1 MALTGPFSVEYPVNF
16 YSGGDTTKEAFG
28 KHIQEIQ
35 RIYGLIN
42 SLNADKVSASEVTNL
57 IQPHI
62 NSTDPHP
69 NWIIDLS
76 RTTGNLA
83 TSRLSGN
90 INASL
95 ISGTLSSSVVPTLST
110 SKISGLENYIKTIT
124 SDLKMEVIISSEY
137 EDQRHISFPGE
148 EYGVEIDIGAIK
160 LNLINGE
167 DNEKTVRNVNFLK
180 GFSNLTLPWPI
191 ITTGILQTDTNYGN
205 DVTPMIMGVYTN
217 NFTFRLQDYGN
228 GSSANSSAINNMY
241 ISYIAIG
248 ASKLKS

>member
-76 RTTGNLA
+76 KTTGNLA
-83 TSRLSGN
+83 ASRL
-90 INASL
+90 
-95 ISGTLSSSVVPTLST
+95 SGTLSSSVIPTLST
-110 SKISGLENYIKTIT
+110 SKISGLENYIKTI
-124 SDLKMEVIISSEY
+124 SKNAVGVIISSEY
-137 EDQRHISFPGE
+137 EDQRHISLTGE

-180 GFSNLTLPWPI
+180 GFSNLTLPYPI

-217 NFTFRLQDYGN
+217 NF
-228 GSSANSSAINNMY
+228 
-241 ISYIAIG
+241 
-248 ASKLKS
+248 

>member
-76 RTTGNLA
+76 KTTGNLA
-83 TSRLSGN
+83 ASRL
-90 INASL
+90 
-95 ISGTLSSSVVPTLST
+95 SGTLSSSVIPTLST
-110 SKISGLENYIKTIT
+110 SKISGLENYIKTISKNAVGET
-124 SDLKMEVIISSEY
+124 MGNATYLYVGDILLQWGKFQIDHKVTNVDYDVTIPLTEAYRIFDFNHYNSNGVLQKTTHHALYVTEVYKVANGVDGVVMSVDVHDDYTIEQGKTDL
-137 EDQRHISFPGE
+137 SF
-148 EYGVEIDIGAIK
+148 VVTVK
-160 LNLINGE
+160 LNSGGWEEGAYLMWNTWGI
-167 DNEKTVRNVNFLK
+167 K
-180 GFSNLTLPWPI
+180 GPEVTL
-191 ITTGILQTDTNYGN
+191 
-205 DVTPMIMGVYTN
+205 
-217 NFTFRLQDYGN
+217 
-228 GSSANSSAINNMY
+228 A
-241 ISYIAIG
+241 
-248 ASKLKS
+248 